1 MRLVVA
7 LSAATIVAAVG
18 LSGCSGGDAKVAS
31 SEAGSAALATPTP
44 VGAPPAAPLPAP
56 EAIVDVLA
64 RLSDPAVPG
73 SNKVNL
79 VEGATPE
86 SAASLDKYTNALR
99 DGGYLPMTFAAKDLA
114 WSDKNPSNVTATVTV
129 NTAAADHRVFTFPM
143 EFTPHEGG
151 WQLSRKT
158 ADMLL
163 ALNNSTPSPS
173 PSPTP

>member
-7 LSAATIVAAVG
+7 LGAATMVAAVG
-18 LSGCSGGDAKVAS
+18 LSGCSGRDPNVAS
-31 SEAGSAALATPTP
+31 SGDSAVLATPTP
-44 VGAPPAAPLPAP
+44 VGTPPTAPLPPP
-56 EAIVDVLA
+56 EAIVDVLT

-73 SNKVNL
+73 SNKVSL

-86 SAASLDKYTNALR
+86 SAADLDKYTNALR
-99 DGGYLPMTFAAKDLA
+99 DNGYIPMTFVAKDLA
-114 WSDKNPSNVTATVTV
+114 WSDKNPANVMATVVV
-129 NTAAADHRVFTFPM
+129 NTANADNRVFTFPM
-143 EFTPHEGG
+143 EFTPYQGG

-163 ALNNSTPSPS
+163 ALNNSTSPPS